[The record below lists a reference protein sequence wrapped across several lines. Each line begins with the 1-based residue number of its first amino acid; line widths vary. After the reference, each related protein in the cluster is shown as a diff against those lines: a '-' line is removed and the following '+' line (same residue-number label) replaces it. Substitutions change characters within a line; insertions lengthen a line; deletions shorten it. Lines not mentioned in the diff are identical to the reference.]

1 MPSRPRARSACCR
14 RCRAAEHTKERS
26 AMSDTLYVG
35 ARKGFFTIEKP
46 AGRWSYGEPEFLGDP
61 VTAVL
66 RDSRD
71 GTLYAALN
79 LGHFGVK
86 MRRSDDGGKT
96 WEEHATP
103 AYPVQPENAP
113 GPAWKL
119 QLVWTLEPGGA
130 NEPGV
135 LWAGTIPGGLFRSGD
150 RGETWALQKSLWEHP
165 SRTEWMGGGYDAAG
179 IPSIAIDPRD
189 S

>member
-1 MPSRPRARSACCR
+1 
-14 RCRAAEHTKERS
+14 
-26 AMSDTLYVG
+26 MSDVMHVATRKGLFQLRRDARPG
-35 ARKGFFTIEKP
+35 ARVWEVE
-46 AGRWSYGEPEFLGDP
+46 RVSFLGDP

-66 RDSRD
+66 RDNRD

-96 WEEHATP
+96 WQEHATP
-103 AYPVQPENAP
+103 AYPVQPENAA

-135 LWAGTIPGGLFRSGD
+135 QIGR
-150 RGETWALQKSLWEHP
+150 
-165 SRTEWMGGGYDAAG
+165 
-179 IPSIAIDPRD
+179 
-189 S
+189 